1 MLRVT
6 KFMSLRKR
14 TSRVLENAELR
25 FAGLKAIDA
34 NLDLGNTCN
43 LKVLTEVIEQLRS
56 KLEAHNTAL
65 STIDSSKVE
74 IEELEKT
81 LGTFSEK
88 MLMGIGFK
96 YGKDSREYEM
106 AGGVRKS
113 ERIRKSRATRLKTIA
128 QKASSQVTQPL

>member
-1 MLRVT
+1 
-6 KFMSLRKR
+6 MSLRKR
-14 TSRVLENAELR
+14 TSRALESAELR

-34 NLDLGNTCN
+34 NLDLGDAYN
-43 LKVLTEVIEQLRS
+43 LKSLTQLIEQLRN
-56 KLEAHNTAL
+56 KIEAHNTAL

-74 IEELEKT
+74 IEELEQI
-81 LGTFSEK
+81 LSTFSEK

-113 ERIRKSRATRLKTIA
+113 ERIRKSRATRLKTVA
-128 QKASSQVTQPL
+128 QKASSQSIQTT

>member
-1 MLRVT
+1 
-6 KFMSLRKR
+6 MSLRKR

-25 FAGLKAIDA
+25 FAGLKAIDV
-34 NLDLGNTCN
+34 NLDLGDTCN
-43 LKVLTEVIEQLRS
+43 LKSLTELIEQLRT
-56 KLEAHNTAL
+56 KLEAHNTSL

-74 IEELEKT
+74 IEELEQT

-113 ERIRKSRATRLKTIA
+113 ERIRKSRATRLKTVA
-128 QKASSQVTQPL
+128 QKASSRGTQPS

>member
-1 MLRVT
+1 
-6 KFMSLRKR
+6 MSLRKR
-14 TSRVLENAELR
+14 TSRILESVELR
-25 FAGLKAIDA
+25 FAGLKAIDT
-34 NLDLGNTCN
+34 NLDLGDAYN
-43 LKVLTEVIEQLRS
+43 LKSLIQLIEQLRT
-56 KLEAHNTAL
+56 KIEAHNTAL

-74 IEELEKT
+74 IEELERT

-113 ERIRKSRATRLKTIA
+113 ERIRKSRATRLKTVA
-128 QKASSQVTQPL
+128 QKASSQSAQTT